1 MSGQAIT
8 LEEALQQLQLL
19 ESQIKQYE
27 GLIAEIE
34 ARMVQLSSLEDAMRD
49 LRDGSN
55 DVLVP
60 LDPRSLV
67 VARAAVKPLE
77 KVIVHAGLN
86 VFVELPFDKAL
97 DMVRDERSRLSK
109 LADTYRSELAKMAQ
123 YYEALRAAVE
133 QALAQAQAA
142 REARTGRG

>member
-49 LRDGSN
+49 LRGGSD

-109 LADTYRSELAKMAQ
+109 LADTYRSELAKMVQ
-123 YYEALRAAVE
+123 YYEALRTAVE